1 MLSTLLLRP
10 HIPPGLWMMD
20 GTPRSLSL
28 IPLFLLGTVASSNAN
43 SSPMNTS
50 ASAQHG
56 VFQLSSTACPQAVAA
71 GTRGGD
77 SRLAVVSATFPCT
90 KCNQHP
96 AAITNTAHY

>member
-56 VFQLSSTACPQAVAA
+56 VFQLSSTVHVPRQWQLVPE
-71 GTRGGD
+71 
-77 SRLAVVSATFPCT
+77 VVTPGW
-90 KCNQHP
+90 QW
-96 AAITNTAHY
+96 